1 MWYKKELPSEINNR
15 DLDKLTANIGHSYS
29 DMNLVG
35 QYENTVDILINQ
47 IIEEKHRVDTISHP
61 LLYLMRHSI
70 ELGLKENIKYLKK
83 YSKLP
88 ILKSK
93 THTLSDLFL
102 EFEKHYKKIAIE
114 NNFEIEL
121 KEEYNKYTSDLK
133 DVITALGEDA
143 SSFRYVYA
151 TDGKKIFENS
161 KTINVY
167 ELKKKYDNS
176 LVFITYTADV
186 ISPYTDYIDYLK
198 FDKSIKD
205 NSIGIVRYCFDK
217 SQKDWLIEKLNEKYK
232 ILIGKSV
239 WYDEDEKYYLH
250 LKIANKKILTKMP
263 HLWCSTFLDCF
274 FLPIFCRSATF
285 FLVKSSTFI

>member
-1 MWYKKELPSEINNR
+1 MWYKKELPSEINKL
-15 DLDKLTANIGHSYS
+15 DLDKLKANIGHSYS

-35 QYENTVDILINQ
+35 QYENAIDILINQ
-47 IIEEKHRVDTISHP
+47 IIEEKHRVDTIAHP

-88 ILKSK
+88 ISKSK

-102 EFEKHYKKIAIE
+102 EFENHYSKIAIE

-133 DVITALGEDA
+133 DVITALGEEA
-143 SSFRYVYA
+143 SSFRYVY
-151 TDGKKIFENS
+151 TNDGKKVFTNS
-161 KTINVY
+161 ETINVY

-176 LVFITYTADV
+176 LILISHTADA

-198 FDKSIKD
+198 FDKSIKKD
-205 NSIGIVRYCFDK
+205 SLGFVIRCTEKY
-217 SQKDWLIEKLNEKYK
+217 QKDWLIEKLNEKYK
-232 ILIGKSV
+232 IVKEKNI
-239 WYDEDEKYYLH
+239 WFDEDEKCYLH
-250 LKIANKKILTKMP
+250 LKIANKKCYVILMRIP
-263 HLWCSTFLDCF
+263 
-274 FLPIFCRSATF
+274 
-285 FLVKSSTFI
+285 

>member
-1 MWYKKELPSEINNR
+1 MWYKKELPIEINNR
-15 DLDKLTANIGHSYS
+15 DLDKLTAYIGQSYS

-35 QYENTVDILINQ
+35 QYENAVDILINQ
-47 IIEEKHRVDTISHP
+47 IIEEKHRVDTIAHP

-93 THTLSDLFL
+93 THTLSDLFS
-102 EFEKHYKKIAIE
+102 EFEKHYSKIAIE

-133 DVITALGEDA
+133 DVINALGEEA

-151 TDGKKIFENS
+151 NDEKKVFANS
-161 KTINVY
+161 DTINVY

-176 LVFITYTADV
+176 LVFISHNADV

-198 FDKSIKD
+198 FDKSIKKD
-205 NSIGIVRYCFDK
+205 SLGFVIRCTEKY
-217 SQKDWLIEKLNEKYK
+217 QKDWLIEKLNEKHK
-232 ILIGKSV
+232 VVIEKNI
-239 WYDEDEKYYLH
+239 WFDEEEKYFLH
-250 LKIANKKILTKMP
+250 LKIVNKKCYVIPMK
-263 HLWCSTFLDCF
+263 
-274 FLPIFCRSATF
+274 
-285 FLVKSSTFI
+285 K